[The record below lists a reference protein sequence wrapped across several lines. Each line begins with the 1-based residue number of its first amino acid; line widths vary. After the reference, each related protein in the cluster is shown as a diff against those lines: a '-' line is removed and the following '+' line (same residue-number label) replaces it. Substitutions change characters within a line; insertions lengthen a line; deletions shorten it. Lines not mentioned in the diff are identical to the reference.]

1 MCDRIYHF
9 KTIGPRSIKS
19 PVELIKWSAGTRA
32 RIDQILQINLE
43 LFYINSLYQRLITTN
58 IFYRHEQS
66 TEEESSQFAAQG
78 EYKKNINYFRHIP
91 VINWIIFVVSSQTLM
106 FNPSNDFTPLLN
118 CPIPIGIINTFI
130 NNKKPKKNEFFSFL
144 NRLFVFTFFLD
155 AYILKVEQ

>member
-66 TEEESSQFAAQG
+66 TQEESSQFAAQG
-78 EYKKNINYFRHIP
+78 EYKKNWVFS
-91 VINWIIFVVSSQTLM
+91 IFVNQKKLFRLTII
-106 FNPSNDFTPLLN
+106 
-118 CPIPIGIINTFI
+118 IPPRLTFI
-130 NNKKPKKNEFFSFL
+130 S
-144 NRLFVFTFFLD
+144 FFL
-155 AYILKVEQ
+155 YLILYKELLSRTKRDKVGENFS

>member
-1 MCDRIYHF
+1 MLSLDYTCKESPFESVAVVINILIELYYQLSKLCDRIYHF

-78 EYKKNINYFRHIP
+78 E
-91 VINWIIFVVSSQTLM
+91 
-106 FNPSNDFTPLLN
+106 
-118 CPIPIGIINTFI
+118 
-130 NNKKPKKNEFFSFL
+130 
-144 NRLFVFTFFLD
+144 
-155 AYILKVEQ
+155 

>member
-66 TEEESSQFAAQG
+66 TEEESGQFAAQG
-78 EYKKNINYFRHIP
+78 EYKKNWVFS
-91 VINWIIFVVSSQTLM
+91 IFVNQKKLFPFFITRTSFSPDHNNSSPPHLHG
-106 FNPSNDFTPLLN
+106 F
-118 CPIPIGIINTFI
+118 
-130 NNKKPKKNEFFSFL
+130 
-144 NRLFVFTFFLD
+144 LFVSYSVQRTLV
-155 AYILKVEQ
+155 KNQT